1 VSGSFASEAVVECV
15 VAVCDVGQCLS
26 AVTLEFCKS
35 SINGLTGP
43 TIGLIVILG
52 SLVYTCFIR
61 RKVALFG
68 AKFPIHSGVISKM
81 DRFCDTRHENCSTCF
96 AGGDC

>member
-1 VSGSFASEAVVECV
+1 MSGSLASEAVVECV

-68 AKFPIHSGVISKM
+68 AKFPIHSATIYRK
-81 DRFCDTRHENCSTCF
+81 NCILQSSFLAKKKKEKTSV
-96 AGGDC
+96 